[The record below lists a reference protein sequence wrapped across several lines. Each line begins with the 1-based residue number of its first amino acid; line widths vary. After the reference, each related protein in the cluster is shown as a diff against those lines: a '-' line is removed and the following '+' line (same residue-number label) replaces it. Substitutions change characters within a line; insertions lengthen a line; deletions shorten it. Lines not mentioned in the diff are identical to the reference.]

1 MTLSRR
7 NDDRI
12 RDLCALAVAS
22 NKSKEELDQ
31 VLAEL
36 RSALHEYLLKLEN
49 KAAAAAVM
57 GFQDLPKDRRHK

>member
-1 MTLSRR
+1 MALSRR

-12 RDLCALAVAS
+12 HDLCARAITA
-22 NKSKEELDQ
+22 KGEELDE

-36 RSALHEYLLKLEN
+36 RSALHDYLLKLEN

-57 GFQDLPKDRRHK
+57 GFNDLPNDRRQK